1 MKKILII
8 EDERIIALHLK
19 SILEEAGY
27 IVCAIFNGKENF
39 PDDCKNLDPDIIL
52 CDIYLKGSNNGIE
65 LMRKMQKEKYIPVLF
80 LSAYS
85 NQEVI
90 RELITIKNEG
100 YLVKPFSDA
109 QIIASVRL
117 IAKLYYPTENRINF
131 TNKEK
136 EIVFHIISGLSN
148 DEIAVELKL
157 SKHTVRTHRKNI
169 YKKLGVSNVSQMIYK
184 ISELHII

>member
-19 SILEEAGY
+19 CILEEAGY

-39 PDDCKNLDPDIIL
+39 HDDCKDLDPDIIL
-52 CDIYLKGSNNGIE
+52 CDIYLKGSKTGIE
-65 LMRKMQKEKYIPVLF
+65 LMSEIQKEKYIPVLF

-90 RELITIKNEG
+90 RELITIKHEG

-109 QIIASVRL
+109 QIIASVKL
-117 IAKLYYPTENRINF
+117 IA
-131 TNKEK
+131 
-136 EIVFHIISGLSN
+136 
-148 DEIAVELKL
+148 ELFQP
-157 SKHTVRTHRKNI
+157 VRASLRVKP
-169 YKKLGVSNVSQMIYK
+169 
-184 ISELHII
+184 